1 MLLLI
6 QRPQRLKVKKF
17 IYIYIY
23 IYIYKESSS
32 RCIKQAAE
40 AKDLTNFSEEQ

>member
-17 IYIYIY
+17 IYIY